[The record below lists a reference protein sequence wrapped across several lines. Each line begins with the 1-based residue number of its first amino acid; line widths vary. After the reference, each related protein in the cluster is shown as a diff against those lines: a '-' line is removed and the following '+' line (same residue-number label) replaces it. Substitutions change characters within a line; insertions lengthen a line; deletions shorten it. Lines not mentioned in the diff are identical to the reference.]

1 MPNYQNSKIY
11 KIESLIGNCVYYGS
25 TTKKYLSN
33 RFSAHRYNY
42 NTGIRHS
49 VSKVLQYPDANI
61 YLVESYPCNSKNEL
75 NSREGY
81 YIKNN
86 VCVNRCIA
94 GRTDKQYRL
103 DHKEKI
109 KQYRM
114 DHKETA
120 DIYNKQY
127 RLNNGQKIK
136 QYRLDNKEKTV
147 SMVNSELCVNVV
159 TSILALINQIIHVH
173 YIIKNI

>member
-25 TTKKYLSN
+25 TTKKYLSD

-103 DHKEKI
+103 DHKEKNGI
-109 KQYRM
+109 YGKQRIMCECGNIYTRSNKSNHTRSLH
-114 DHKETA
+114 HKK
-120 DIYNKQY
+120 YM
-127 RLNNGQKIK
+127 NNPMYKI
-136 QYRLDNKEKTV
+136 
-147 SMVNSELCVNVV
+147 
-159 TSILALINQIIHVH
+159 AL
-173 YIIKNI
+173 